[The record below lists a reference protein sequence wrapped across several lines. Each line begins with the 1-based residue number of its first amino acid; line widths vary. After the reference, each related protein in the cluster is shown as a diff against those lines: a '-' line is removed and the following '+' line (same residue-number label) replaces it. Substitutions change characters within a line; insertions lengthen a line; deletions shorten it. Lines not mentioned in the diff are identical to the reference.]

1 MTGLCT
7 VRKPRISSNGARLF
21 ALLELDWRQYPQPTV
36 AVRANEVLTFRLL
49 NLKAGGVV
57 HIRAKATQVYC
68 PFSCPFTTM
77 VPLILKVL
85 GYLDACIAY
94 QTWSSCG
101 RSYAGRNTWPGGTPF
116 AARKLQLSGRFPLA
130 VAPASF
136 AESLCS
142 RNFSI
147 SFCMSVIA
155 AAKWAL
161 FFVAAIRPT
170 AWPHH

>member
-1 MTGLCT
+1 MARGSS
-7 VRKPRISSNGARLF
+7 RSSSSN
-21 ALLELDWRQYPQPTV
+21 WRQCPQPTV
-36 AVRANEVLTFRLL
+36 AVRGNEVPTFLLL

-77 VPLILKVL
+77 VPLILKFWDTWMPVPPTRPGPPAAAPML
-85 GYLDACIAY
+85 G
-94 QTWSSCG
+94 G
-101 RSYAGRNTWPGGTPF
+101 MPGSAEPQL
-116 AARKLQLSGRFPLA
+116 RRESLQLSGRFPLA

-142 RNFSI
+142 RNFSV
-147 SFCMSVIA
+147 SFCISVIA

-161 FFVAAIRPT
+161 SFCGRYPPNGLAPPLTTPPMNRRK
-170 AWPHH
+170 